1 LSTFAPYFQNV
12 QKEIIIII
20 GGPGTG
26 KSTLIDGLT
35 AKGFCCYPEI
45 SREVTL
51 EAKKQG
57 IEQLFL
63 EKPLLFSELLLEG
76 RKKQFLDAQK
86 EPNEVVFI
94 DRGIPDVLAYM
105 HYIGDS
111 YPASFDAICREFRY
125 SKIFILPPWQEIYIS
140 DEARY
145 ENYEQAKLIQ
155 NHLIETYKGYQYD
168 LIEVPK
174 DTVDNRILF
183 ILDKISN

>member
-1 LSTFAPYFQNV
+1 M
-12 QKEIIIII
+12 QKEIIVII

-26 KSTLIDGLT
+26 KSTIIDGLI
-35 AKGFCCYPEI
+35 ANGYCCYPEI

-76 RKKQFLDAQK
+76 RKKQFQDASQ
-86 EPNEVVFI
+86 EPHDIVFI

-111 YPASFDAICREFRY
+111 YPDFFDAACREHTY
-125 SKIFILPPWQEIYIS
+125 SKIFILPPWEDIYIS
-140 DEARY
+140 DGERY
-145 ENYEQAKLIQ
+145 ENFEQAKIIYT
-155 NHLIETYKGYQYD
+155 HLAETYQNYGYE

-174 DTVDNRILF
+174 DTLDNRILF
-183 ILDKISN
+183 ILDEISK

>member
-1 LSTFAPYFQNV
+1 ME
-12 QKEIIIII
+12 KEIVVII

-26 KSTLIDGLT
+26 KTTIIEGLT
-35 AKGFCCYPEI
+35 AQGYCCYPEI
-45 SREVTL
+45 SREVTM

-76 RKKQFLDAQK
+76 RKKQYHSAKAEPHNIVFL
-86 EPNEVVFI
+86 

-111 YPASFDAICREFRY
+111 YPAFFDQACREHIY
-125 SKIFILPPWQEIYIS
+125 TKIFILPPWEEIYVS
-140 DEARY
+140 DDERY
-145 ENYEQAKLIQ
+145 ENYEQAKLIYG
-155 NHLIETYKGYQYD
+155 HLKETYEKYGYH

-174 DTVDNRILF
+174 GTVEERILF
-183 ILDKISN
+183 ILNQL

>member
-1 LSTFAPYFQNV
+1 MN
-12 QKEIIIII
+12 KEIVVII

-26 KSTLIDGLT
+26 KTTIIEGLL

-63 EKPLLFSELLLEG
+63 ENPLLFSELLLEG
-76 RKKQFLDAQK
+76 RKKQFHNAHK
-86 EPNEVVFI
+86 EPHNIVFL

-111 YPASFDAICREFRY
+111 YPAFFDQACRDHIY
-125 SKIFILPPWQEIYIS
+125 TKIFLLPPWEEIYIS
-140 DEARY
+140 DNERY
-145 ENYEQAKLIQ
+145 ENFEQAKLIY
-155 NHLIETYKGYQYD
+155 NHLTETYQKYGYH

-174 DTVDNRILF
+174 GSVEERISF
-183 ILDKISN
+183 ILNQI